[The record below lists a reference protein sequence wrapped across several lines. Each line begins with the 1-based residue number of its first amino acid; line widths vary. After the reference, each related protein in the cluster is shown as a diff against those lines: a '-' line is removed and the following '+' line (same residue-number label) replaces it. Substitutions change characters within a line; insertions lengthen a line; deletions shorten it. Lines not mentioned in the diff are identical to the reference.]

1 MGTGVLG
8 VLLGD
13 ETAADPVPV
22 CRPVLCFAGVPGS
35 EDEGTVLSDTG
46 RTKMGSN
53 LEITDCQRQL
63 GKGRI

>member
-1 MGTGVLG
+1 MGTGLLG

-22 CRPVLCFAGVPGS
+22 CRPVLFFARVLGS
-35 EDEGTVLSDTG
+35 EREGAVVWDTG

-53 LEITDCQRQL
+53 LGSKMCQR
-63 GKGRI
+63 